1 MRRKYGV
8 VDVVDESKMRLRFGQ
23 IKGAVKGTKLWAGDR
38 VGSEL
43 RGAAPSRTSPDRTAS
58 LPFLPQS
65 YARRCCGRSA
75 LVNRVGLTAY
85 QPLRSTPVNQTSLA
99 SIGMSQ

>member
-43 RGAAPSRTSPDRTAS
+43 RGAAPSRTIRTGQPHYPSSRKVMHVDAAVGPLWSIAS
-58 LPFLPQS
+58 
-65 YARRCCGRSA
+65 
-75 LVNRVGLTAY
+75 V
-85 QPLRSTPVNQTSLA
+85 
-99 SIGMSQ
+99 